1 MFQHTLAVTASSAVL
16 LSSLLST
23 AFAGPVH
30 SAGNLSNISAIEQ
43 NQILAQR
50 IPLHRHQ
57 AIANTQDR
65 YAAIWVKSGG
75 EAWQA
80 RHGMTSSQYQTTFD
94 RLIGQGYRLV
104 DVNGYAVN
112 GQDRY
117 AAIWEKSDGPAWVAR
132 HGLTSSQYQS
142 TFDQLVG
149 QGYRLVHV
157 SGYAVNGQDRYA
169 AIWEKSDG
177 PAWVARHGLTSSQ
190 YQATFDQLVSQGYKL
205 VDVSGYSVNGQA
217 RYAAIWQN
225 SDGEAWVARHG
236 LTSSEYQSTFDQLVG
251 QGYRLVHVS
260 GYNVNGQDRYAAIWD
275 KSGSSA
281 WVARHGL
288 TSSEYQSTFDQ
299 LVGQGYRLV
308 DVSGYSIQP

>member
-1 MFQHTLAVTASSAVL
+1 MLQRTLAVTASSAVL
-16 LSSLLST
+16 LSSLLSA
-23 AFAGPVH
+23 AFAVPVH
-30 SAGNLSNISAIEQ
+30 TASNLDNIGVIKQ
-43 NQILAQR
+43 NEILAQR
-50 IPLHRHQ
+50 IPLGRRQ

-75 EAWQA
+75 SAWQA
-80 RHGMTSSQYQTTFD
+80 RHGMTSDQYQATFD
-94 RLIGQGYRLV
+94 QLVGQGYRLV
-104 DVNGYAVN
+104 DVNGYGVN

-117 AAIWEKSDGPAWVAR
+117 AAIWVKSGGPAWVAR

-149 QGYRLVHV
+149 QGYRLVNV
-157 SGYAVNGQDRYA
+157 SGYSVNGQDRYA
-169 AIWEKSDG
+169 AIWDKSNG

-190 YQATFDQLVSQGYKL
+190 YQSTFDQLVGQGYRL

-217 RYAAIWQN
+217 RYAAIWEK
-225 SDGEAWVARHG
+225 SGGSAWVARHG
-236 LTSSEYQSTFDQLVG
+236 LTSSQYQTTFDQLVG

-260 GYNVNGQDRYAAIWD
+260 GYSVNGQDRYAAIWD
-275 KSGSSA
+275 KSGSPA

-288 TSSEYQSTFDQ
+288 TSSQYQSTFDQ